1 MLEGNKQTLWK
12 RAKAA
17 RMENKKRGL
26 QFYIVK
32 TTSDSISRR
41 QESYKNLGKE
51 YSRKRKQLGQ
61 RSKCRNLLLFHDA
74 AMI

>member
-17 RMENKKRGL
+17 RTENKKRGL

-32 TTSDSISRR
+32 TISDRISRR

-51 YSRKRKQLGQ
+51 YPRKRKQLGQ
-61 RSKCRNLLLFHDA
+61 RFKCRNLLLFHDA